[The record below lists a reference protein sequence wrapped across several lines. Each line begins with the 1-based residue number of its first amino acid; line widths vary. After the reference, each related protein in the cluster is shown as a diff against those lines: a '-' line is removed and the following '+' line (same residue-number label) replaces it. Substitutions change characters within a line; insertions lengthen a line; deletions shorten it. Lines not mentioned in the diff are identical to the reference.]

1 MCWTFESYCS
11 QAQTLPEVSR
21 CFVGDFRPWKHLPN
35 PINFHKLIG
44 TYSLQIKKKSRKSQ
58 QIPREASLM
67 LSWAKWHNF
76 FVSQLSPLGGGGA
89 AGSRSICRKA
99 LFASLN
105 IGIFT
110 ALLLLLPSKDRFSG
124 LCLVLPILP
133 VLWCIDSMDFILSFQ
148 NATFFGC
155 LDSPPWLWAATWD
168 SCPHR
173 CEININQLRLGL
185 FQVRIWHDG
194 YGLGWLILKTPHL
207 GAQGRDAATQSLQ
220 SSKRHRTPN
229 CFTTSLCNE
238 SSSQNDWT
246 IGIVQICKHL
256 AGHPHVWNGLLWFPP
271 LLALLFGPLR
281 PLRQSLRPI
290 PNICGGE
297 PVLGPVQV
305 LVAQIP
311 MDLMHLSWS
320 FYVDKW
326 NKWDPEIF
334 WVEVL
339 RWCKW
344 DSDDSDTDDTFKKD
358 SALFAYRQYLT
369 MA

>member
-1 MCWTFESYCS
+1 
-11 QAQTLPEVSR
+11 
-21 CFVGDFRPWKHLPN
+21 
-35 PINFHKLIG
+35 
-44 TYSLQIKKKSRKSQ
+44 
-58 QIPREASLM
+58 M

-110 ALLLLLPSKDRFSG
+110 ALLPLLPSKDRFSG
-124 LCLVLPILP
+124 LCLVLP
-133 VLWCIDSMDFILSFQ
+133 VLWCIVAHRFDGMDILWMS
-148 NATFFGC
+148 
-155 LDSPPWLWAATWD
+155 WLPTLAVSSD
-168 SCPHR
+168 LR
-173 CEININQLRLGL
+173 LINQLRLGL

-229 CFTTSLCNE
+229 CFTTLLCNE

-246 IGIVQICKHL
+246 IGIVQICKNL
-256 AGHPHVWNGLLWFPP
+256 AGHPQVWNGLLWFPP

-358 SALFAYRQYLT
+358 SALFAYWQYLT